1 MAAEAAALAR
11 EVALV
16 DDEAEVRTILSWIGF
31 NTAMHRETVSTEA
44 FVDYVDLM
52 ATSEKDISAIAD
64 SFQKRRP
71 VATSIV
77 FGQRRIKKLKAI
89 TYWAK
94 DFRRR
99 DKQPTIDGLGQ
110 NDFLTELDTATR
122 RHEIRVIQ
130 IKNSTLVMKEASP
143 GTLES
148 ESKWNDWEPA
158 LENYLASGFGTD
170 GVPLNYVVRE
180 KETPDAGA
188 TYADFTEEC
197 IACAPLSGPAYD
209 ADKRQVHQYIVSFT
223 QGQLS
228 EDWIKSIKSQQDG
241 REDMAHL
248 RAHFS
253 GEGNAT
259 RRIAVAERLRESLHY
274 RNERSVSFELYLH
287 KCQKMFNIFEQ
298 QKEPM
303 TEEAKV
309 RFLLQKCLHPQL
321 ENAVETLRSRMALTT
336 GSVTVASASNYL
348 ASRVSELP
356 DYISKN
362 RSINALESDNNDAPA
377 SGVTK
382 SDGTIHT
389 GHFPNWLD
397 LSIDDRKK
405 VANERQRLGLGKGK
419 KRTEGKKKDFKK
431 LQNLLKKGKRQIAAL
446 KKKVT
451 FDENED
457 KVKENDETN
466 DDAGNAFG
474 GKRQKKGEK

>member
-170 GVPLNYVVRE
+170 RVPLAYVVR
-180 KETPDAGA
+180 KKRNSRRRSNI
-188 TYADFTEEC
+188 C
-197 IACAPLSGPAYD
+197 RLHRRMHSMCPA
-209 ADKRQVHQYIVSFT
+209 I
-223 QGQLS
+223 
-228 EDWIKSIKSQQDG
+228 W
-241 REDMAHL
+241 
-248 RAHFS
+248 
-253 GEGNAT
+253 
-259 RRIAVAERLRESLHY
+259 
-274 RNERSVSFELYLH
+274 
-287 KCQKMFNIFEQ
+287 
-298 QKEPM
+298 
-303 TEEAKV
+303 
-309 RFLLQKCLHPQL
+309 
-321 ENAVETLRSRMALTT
+321 
-336 GSVTVASASNYL
+336 
-348 ASRVSELP
+348 SRV
-356 DYISKN
+356 
-362 RSINALESDNNDAPA
+362 RC
-377 SGVTK
+377 
-382 SDGTIHT
+382 
-389 GHFPNWLD
+389 
-397 LSIDDRKK
+397 
-405 VANERQRLGLGKGK
+405 
-419 KRTEGKKKDFKK
+419 
-431 LQNLLKKGKRQIAAL
+431 
-446 KKKVT
+446 
-451 FDENED
+451 
-457 KVKENDETN
+457 
-466 DDAGNAFG
+466 
-474 GKRQKKGEK
+474 